1 MSYMYDQDEKHFFYS
16 GKRHLEE
23 EEESINCL
31 TKKNLKLDNQRLEF
45 ELNLQKKKYE
55 VYNEVMLAA
64 VAIKETSNVIKSY
77 YEKKSIKD
85 FASNNFFLDSL
96 SP

>member
-1 MSYMYDQDEKHFFYS
+1 MSYMYDQDEKHLFYS

-45 ELNLQKKKYE
+45 ELNLQKKKMKFIMKLCWLQWLLRKHQ
-55 VYNEVMLAA
+55 ML
-64 VAIKETSNVIKSY
+64 
-77 YEKKSIKD
+77 
-85 FASNNFFLDSL
+85 
-96 SP
+96 